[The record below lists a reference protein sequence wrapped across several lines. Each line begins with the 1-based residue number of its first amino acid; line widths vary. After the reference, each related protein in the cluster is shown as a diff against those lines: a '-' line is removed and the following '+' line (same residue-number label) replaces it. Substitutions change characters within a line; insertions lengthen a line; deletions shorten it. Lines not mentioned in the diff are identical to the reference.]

1 MITAGMAGIRGAY
14 FYKIILPIAASVMGA
29 AGLINKDD
37 DPEELLR
44 KTVLNATGDTTI
56 GRAVGGMIMDG
67 APGYLMGMN
76 LSDRIGVSDLGIR
89 PSNRELKPE
98 DQWNY
103 GVEQLGGPA
112 LQTLHSMWS
121 GAHKLADGDIVR
133 GLEGMLPAA
142 FRNGLKAIDYARNGV
157 TNAAG
162 DQIVDKVAPQD
173 VLKQAIG
180 LAPAEISD
188 RYARNTFQT
197 NAQKRILDERSA
209 ALRPAAAA
217 QNDHDANAASAAQ
230 ERVKEFNAKHP
241 EDKITKA
248 SAKSTKN
255 RHDKK
260 EFGVLL
266 NYKLAPEIKKKTAPS
281 IYSKQ

>member
-1 MITAGMAGIRGAY
+1 
-14 FYKIILPIAASVMGA
+14 LPIAASVMGA

-44 KTVLNATGDTTI
+44 KTVLEAGEHMGTI
-56 GRAVGGMIMDG
+56 GRVGAGMFMDG
-67 APGYLMGMN
+67 APGYLLGMN
-76 LSDRIGVSDLGIR
+76 LSDRIGVADFGVR
-89 PSNRELKPE
+89 PSNRDLKPE

-173 VLKQAIG
+173 VAKQALG
-180 LAPAEISD
+180 FGPAEISD

-209 ALRPAAAA
+209 ALRPAAKAK
-217 QNDHDANAASAAQ
+217 NDHDANAAIAAQ
-230 ERVKEFNAKHP
+230 DKVKAFNTKHP
-241 EDKITKA
+241 EDKITAKSIKA
-248 SAKSTKN
+248 SAKATKN

-266 NYKLAPEIKKKTAPS
+266 NDKLAPGIKEKTAPS
-281 IYSKQ
+281 IYSRQ